1 MSSSCFSSSEKEKRL
16 IQFSGK
22 HKSMY
27 TVGYTRFSMS
37 SKRKSSIVNSS
48 HSIIIAVFLV
58 LATSISVIG
67 IVSNHQPQITLAQQ
81 QQQQTSQVVN
91 QTSSVL
97 KQQPNLQG
105 VSFDIGNNR
114 F

>member
-22 HKSMY
+22 HKSIY

-67 IVSNHQPQITLAQQ
+67 VVSNHQPQITLAQ

-105 VSFDIGNNR
+105 YLLILIM
-114 F
+114 